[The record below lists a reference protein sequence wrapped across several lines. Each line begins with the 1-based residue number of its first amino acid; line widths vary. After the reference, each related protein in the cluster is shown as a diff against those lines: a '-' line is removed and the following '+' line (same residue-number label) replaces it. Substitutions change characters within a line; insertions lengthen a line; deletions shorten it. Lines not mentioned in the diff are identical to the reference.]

1 MARMQ
6 RDFTAHGFIVL
17 NLDYPS
23 RSYDIRNLVELIW
36 PQIDSFVKDKN
47 KPVSFV
53 GHSMGGLIARAY
65 VTAYPPQHMGRMVL
79 LGTPNHGSEVADLLK
94 DAKLYKR
101 FGGAAGQELTTTW
114 NAGAAFGPVDYDLGV
129 IAGTRSID
137 PASSAIIPGADDGK
151 VSVKSTALAG
161 MKDRLILPVTHTFMP
176 ENASVIRQTRSFL
189 LTGNFLHAA
198 ESR

>member
-1 MARMQ
+1 MQKMQ
-6 RDFTAHGFIVL
+6 RDLSAHGFAVL

-23 RSYDIRNLVELIW
+23 RAYDIRNLVEIIW
-36 PQIDSFVKDKN
+36 PQVDAFVKDKS

-53 GHSMGGLIARAY
+53 GHSMGGLMARAY

-79 LGTPNHGSEVADLLK
+79 LGAPNHGSEVADLLK
-94 DAKLYKR
+94 DAKLYKH

-114 NAGAAFGPVDYDLGV
+114 QSGAAFGAVNYDVGV

-137 PASSAIIPGADDGK
+137 PVSSAIIPGQDDGK

-161 MKDRLILPVTHTFMP
+161 MKERLILPVTHTFMP
-176 ENASVIRQTRSFL
+176 ENPGVIRQTRQFL
-189 LTGNFLHAA
+189 TTGAFLPARPH
-198 ESR
+198 S